1 MALSTQ
7 RLLSWPTAAL
17 AACLGL
23 SAGGFAA
30 PAYAGDE
37 LSMTIYNSGRALIED
52 RRDIRFSGGEQVI
65 ELPGVSSQIQA
76 ETATFV
82 APGISINEQNFD
94 FDLLSPSKL
103 MEKAV
108 GSYVEIVRT
117 NPGTGRETRERAKVL
132 SVNNGVVIQIGQKIE
147 VLRDDDIPTRVIF
160 DSVPVNLRADPTLSI
175 EVDSARASTR
185 EASLTYLTGGL
196 SWRADYVAVFDE
208 AKKEMDLQ
216 GWATLTNGTKTT
228 FKDANVAV
236 IAGNPMSQNTN
247 YNQYNQGRFKGGLP
261 RPGLNANI
269 RGAGTEASPQE
280 RVGDNYLYP
289 LPGKITVKSSQ
300 TKQVGIVD
308 AQGVSAQ
315 KVYEYRAGGFNN
327 SGNPV
332 SADVRIAFANS
343 RAGGLGTALPQGI
356 FRVYTKDQDGRSQF
370 IGEDRIGHIPGGSD
384 MSLKIGEAFDVKVKG
399 TVASRR
405 EISKKVSEIE
415 MVYEVTN
422 ATDKDTFVHIR
433 QSLPG
438 YYVET
443 EMLSESIKGER
454 ENAYSYLWK
463 VPVSAEGETQLRFK
477 IRQSRR
483 W

>member
-1 MALSTQ
+1 MARFST
-7 RLLSWPTAAL
+7 LLGSAAVLL
-17 AACLGL
+17 AATVMTGTA
-23 SAGGFAA
+23 SA
-30 PAYAGDE
+30 DE
-37 LSMTIYNSGRALIED
+37 LSMTIYGDGRALVED
-52 RRDIRFSGGEQVI
+52 TRNIAFSRGTQVI

-82 APGISINEQNFD
+82 SDGLSINEQNFD
-94 FDLLSPSKL
+94 FDLLTPEKL

-108 GSYVEIVRT
+108 GTYVEIIRT

-160 DSVPVNLRADPTLSI
+160 DSVPVNLRADPTLSVD
-175 EVDSARASTR
+175 VDSARAGTR
-185 EASLTYLTGGL
+185 EASLTYLTRGL
-196 SWRADYVAVFDE
+196 NWRADYVAVFAEDDGQ
-208 AKKEMDLQ
+208 MDLQ

-228 FKDANVAV
+228 FKDANVSV
-236 IAGNPMSQNTN
+236 IAGTVGNRNPS
-247 YNQYNQGRFKGGLP
+247 QYNQFNRGGINP
-261 RPGLNANI
+261 RQMMGNVRN
-269 RGAGTEASPQE
+269 AGTEASPQE
-280 RVGDNYLYP
+280 RVGDNYLYT

-308 AQGVSAQ
+308 AQGVTAA
-315 KVYEYRAGGFNN
+315 KVYEYRAGGFQNM
-327 SGNPV
+327 GNPV

-356 FRVYTKDQDGRSQF
+356 FRVYTKDKECRSQF

-384 MSLKIGEAFDVKVKG
+384 MSLKIGDAFDVKVKG

-405 EISKKVSEIE
+405 DISKKVSETQ

-422 ATDKDTFVHIR
+422 ATDKDTVVYLR
-433 QSLPG
+433 QGLAG
-438 YYVET
+438 YYTET
-443 EMLSESIKGER
+443 EMMSESIAGER

-463 VPVSAEGETQLRFK
+463 VPVKAEDETKLTFTVRET
-477 IRQSRR
+477 RR

>member
-1 MALSTQ
+1 MTRFAT
-7 RLLSWPTAAL
+7 LLMGTAITVAASLML
-17 AACLGL
+17 AAPV
-23 SAGGFAA
+23 FA
-30 PAYAGDE
+30 DE
-37 LSMTIYNSGRALIED
+37 LSMTIYGDGRALVED
-52 RRDIRFSGGEQVI
+52 ARDITFKSGTQVI

-82 APGISINEQNFD
+82 ASGVGINEQNFD
-94 FDLLSPSKL
+94 FDLLSPEKL

-108 GSYVEIVRT
+108 GTYVEIIRT
-117 NPGTGRETRERAKVL
+117 NPGTGRETRDRAKVL

-160 DSVPVNLRADPTLSI
+160 DSVPVNLRADPTLSV
-175 EVDSARASTR
+175 EVESKRGGTR
-185 EASLTYLTGGL
+185 EASLTYLTRGL
-196 SWRADYVAVFDE
+196 NWRADYVAVFSEDDGQ
-208 AKKEMDLQ
+208 MDVQ

-228 FKDANVAV
+228 FKDANVSV
-236 IAGNPMSQNTN
+236 IAGSVGNQNNN
-247 YNQYNQGRFKGGLP
+247 YNQFNRGGYNP
-261 RPGLNANI
+261 RQN
-269 RGAGTEASPQE
+269 RGNVRNAGTEASPQE

-308 AQGVSAQ
+308 AQGVTAA
-315 KVYEYRAGGFNN
+315 KVYEYRAGGYNN
-327 SGNPV
+327 TGNPV

-356 FRVYTKDQDGRSQF
+356 FRVYTKDQEGRSQF
-370 IGEDRIGHIPGGSD
+370 MGEDRIGHIPGGSD
-384 MSLKIGEAFDVKVKG
+384 MSLKIGDAFDVKIQG
-399 TVASRR
+399 TVANRR
-405 EISKKVSEIE
+405 DISKKVNETE

-433 QSLPG
+433 QGLAG
-438 YYVET
+438 YYTET
-443 EMLSESIKGER
+443 EMMSESIEGER

-463 VPVSAEGETQLRFK
+463 VPVKAQGETTLSFK
-477 IRQSRR
+477 VRETRR

>member
-1 MALSTQ
+1 MTRFAT
-7 RLLSWPTAAL
+7 LLMGTAITVAASLML
-17 AACLGL
+17 AAPV
-23 SAGGFAA
+23 FA
-30 PAYAGDE
+30 DE
-37 LSMTIYNSGRALIED
+37 LSMTIYGDGRALVED
-52 RRDIRFSGGEQVI
+52 ARDISFKNGTQVI

-82 APGISINEQNFD
+82 ASGVGINEQNFD
-94 FDLLSPSKL
+94 FDLLSPEKL

-108 GSYVEIVRT
+108 GTYVEIIRT
-117 NPGTGRETRERAKVL
+117 NPGTGREKRDRAKVL

-160 DSVPVNLRADPTLSI
+160 DSVPVNLKADPTLSV
-175 EVDSARASTR
+175 EVESKRGGTR
-185 EASLTYLTGGL
+185 EASLTYLTRGL
-196 SWRADYVAVFDE
+196 NWRADYVAVFSEDDGQ
-208 AKKEMDLQ
+208 MDVQ

-228 FKDANVAV
+228 FKDANVSV
-236 IAGNPMSQNTN
+236 IAGSVGNQNNN
-247 YNQYNQGRFKGGLP
+247 YNQFNRGGYNP
-261 RPGLNANI
+261 RQN
-269 RGAGTEASPQE
+269 RGNVRNAGTEASPQE

-308 AQGVSAQ
+308 AQGVTAA
-315 KVYEYRAGGFNN
+315 KVYEYRAGGYNN
-327 SGNPV
+327 TGNPV

-356 FRVYTKDQDGRSQF
+356 FRVYTKDQEGRSQF
-370 IGEDRIGHIPGGSD
+370 MGEDRIGHIPGGSD
-384 MSLKIGEAFDVKVKG
+384 MSLKIGDAFDVKIQG

-405 EISKKVSEIE
+405 DISKKVSETE

-433 QSLPG
+433 QGLAG
-438 YYVET
+438 YYTET
-443 EMLSESIKGER
+443 EMMSESIEGER

-463 VPVSAEGETQLRFK
+463 VPVKAQGETTLSFK
-477 IRQSRR
+477 VRETRR

>member
-1 MALSTQ
+1 MARFST
-7 RLLSWPTAAL
+7 LLSGTAL
-17 AACLGL
+17 VL
-23 SAGGFAA
+23 SAAVMTAA
-30 PAYAGDE
+30 PAFADD
-37 LSMTIYNSGRALIED
+37 LSMTIYGDGRALVED
-52 RRDIRFSGGEQVI
+52 ARDITFKNGTQVI

-82 APGISINEQNFD
+82 ASGVSINEQNFD
-94 FDLLSPSKL
+94 FDLLSPEKL

-160 DSVPVNLRADPTLSI
+160 DSVPVNLRADPTLSVD
-175 EVDSARASTR
+175 VDSQRGGTR
-185 EASLTYLTGGL
+185 EASLTYLTRGL
-196 SWRADYVAVFDE
+196 NWRADYVAVFSEDDG
-208 AKKEMDLQ
+208 EMDLQ

-228 FKDANVAV
+228 FKDANVSV
-236 IAGNPMSQNTN
+236 IAGAVGNKNNS
-247 YNQYNQGRFKGGLP
+247 YNQYGRGINP
-261 RPGLNANI
+261 RQMMGNVRN
-269 RGAGTEASPQE
+269 AGTEASPQE

-308 AQGVSAQ
+308 AQGVSAA
-315 KVYEYRAGGFNN
+315 KVYEYRAGGYSNT
-327 SGNPV
+327 GNPV

-356 FRVYTKDQDGRSQF
+356 FRVYTKDKEGRSQF

-384 MSLKIGEAFDVKVKG
+384 MSLKIGDAFDVKVKG

-405 EISKKVSEIE
+405 DISKKVSETE

-433 QSLPG
+433 QGLAG
-438 YYVET
+438 YYTET
-443 EMLSESIKGER
+443 EMMSESLEGER

-463 VPVSAEGETQLRFK
+463 VPVKAEGETKLTFK
-477 IRQSRR
+477 VRETRR

>member
-1 MALSTQ
+1 MTRFAT
-7 RLLSWPTAAL
+7 LLMGTAITVAASLML
-17 AACLGL
+17 AAPV
-23 SAGGFAA
+23 FA
-30 PAYAGDE
+30 DE
-37 LSMTIYNSGRALIED
+37 LSMTIYGDGRALVED
-52 RRDIRFSGGEQVI
+52 ARDIAFKSGTQVI

-82 APGISINEQNFD
+82 ASGVGINEQNFD
-94 FDLLSPSKL
+94 FDLLSPEKL

-108 GSYVEIVRT
+108 GTYVEIIRT
-117 NPGTGRETRERAKVL
+117 NPGTGRETRDRAKVL

-160 DSVPVNLRADPTLSI
+160 DSVPVNLRADPTLSV
-175 EVDSARASTR
+175 EVESKRGGTR
-185 EASLTYLTGGL
+185 EASLTYLTRGL
-196 SWRADYVAVFDE
+196 NWRADYVAVFSEDDGR
-208 AKKEMDLQ
+208 MDVQ

-228 FKDANVAV
+228 FKDVNVSV
-236 IAGNPMSQNTN
+236 IAGSVGNQNNN
-247 YNQYNQGRFKGGLP
+247 YNQFNRGGYNP
-261 RPGLNANI
+261 RQNLGNVRN
-269 RGAGTEASPQE
+269 AGTEASPQE

-308 AQGVSAQ
+308 AQGVTAA
-315 KVYEYRAGGFNN
+315 KVYEYRAGGYNN
-327 SGNPV
+327 TGNPV

-356 FRVYTKDQDGRSQF
+356 FRVYTKDQEGRSQF
-370 IGEDRIGHIPGGSD
+370 MGEDRIGHIPGGSD
-384 MSLKIGEAFDVKVKG
+384 MSLKIGDAFDVKIQG

-405 EISKKVSEIE
+405 DISKKVSETE

-433 QSLPG
+433 QGLAG
-438 YYVET
+438 YYTET
-443 EMLSESIKGER
+443 EMMSESIEGER

-463 VPVSAEGETQLRFK
+463 VPVKAQGETTLSFK
-477 IRQSRR
+477 VRETRR

>member
-1 MALSTQ
+1 MARLST
-7 RLLSWPTAAL
+7 LLAGTAIAL
-17 AACLGL
+17 AA
-23 SAGGFAA
+23 SITAAMPAFA
-30 PAYAGDE
+30 DE
-37 LSMTIYNSGRALIED
+37 LSMTIYGDGRALVED
-52 RRDIRFSGGEQVI
+52 VRDIRFENGTHVI

-82 APGISINEQNFD
+82 SSGISINEQNFD
-94 FDLLSPSKL
+94 FDLLSPEKL

-160 DSVPVNLRADPTLSI
+160 DSVPVNLRADPTLSV
-175 EVDSARASTR
+175 EVDSQRAGTR

-196 SWRADYVAVFDE
+196 NWRADYVAVFSEDDGV
-208 AKKEMDLQ
+208 MDLQ

-236 IAGNPMSQNTN
+236 IAGSVGNSNN
-247 YNQYNQGRFKGGLP
+247 NRNQYNRGGFNP
-261 RPGLNANI
+261 RQNMGNVRN
-269 RGAGTEASPQE
+269 AGTETSPQE

-308 AQGVSAQ
+308 AQGVTAA
-315 KVYEYRAGGFNN
+315 KVYEYRAGGYGNTN
-327 SGNPV
+327 NPV
-332 SADVRIAFANS
+332 SADVRIAFSNS

-356 FRVYTKDQDGRSQF
+356 FRVYTKDKKGRSQF

-384 MSLKIGEAFDVKVKG
+384 MSLKIGDAFDVKIKA

-405 EISKKVSEIE
+405 DISKKVSETE

-422 ATDKDTFVHIR
+422 ATDRDTFVFLR
-433 QSLPG
+433 QSLAG
-438 YYVET
+438 YYTET
-443 EMLSESIKGER
+443 EMLSESIEGER

-463 VPVSAEGETQLRFK
+463 VPVSAEGETKLTFK
-477 IRQSRR
+477 VRETRR

>member
-1 MALSTQ
+1 MARFST
-7 RLLSWPTAAL
+7 LLSGTAL
-17 AACLGL
+17 VL
-23 SAGGFAA
+23 SAAVMTAA
-30 PAYAGDE
+30 PAFADD
-37 LSMTIYNSGRALIED
+37 LSMTIYGDGRALVED
-52 RRDIRFSGGEQVI
+52 ARDITFKNGTQVI

-82 APGISINEQNFD
+82 ASGVSINEQNFD
-94 FDLLSPSKL
+94 FDLLSPEKL

-160 DSVPVNLRADPTLSI
+160 DSVPVNLRADPTLSV
-175 EVDSARASTR
+175 EVDSQRGGTR
-185 EASLTYLTGGL
+185 EASLTYLTRGL
-196 SWRADYVAVFDE
+196 NWRADYVAVFSEDDG
-208 AKKEMDLQ
+208 EMDLQ

-228 FKDANVAV
+228 FKDANVSV
-236 IAGNPMSQNTN
+236 IAGSVGNQNNN
-247 YNQYNQGRFKGGLP
+247 YNQYGRGINP
-261 RPGLNANI
+261 RQMMGNV
-269 RGAGTEASPQE
+269 RKAGTEASSQE

-308 AQGVSAQ
+308 AQGVSAA
-315 KVYEYRAGGFNN
+315 KVYEYRAGGFSNTA
-327 SGNPV
+327 NPV

-356 FRVYTKDQDGRSQF
+356 FRVYTKDKEGRSQF

-384 MSLKIGEAFDVKVKG
+384 MSLKIGDAFDVKVKG

-405 EISKKVSEIE
+405 DISKKVSETE

-422 ATDKDTFVHIR
+422 ATDKDTVVYLR
-433 QSLPG
+433 QALSG
-438 YYVET
+438 WYTET
-443 EMLSESIKGER
+443 EMMSESLEGER

-463 VPVSAEGETQLRFK
+463 VPVKAQGETKLTFK
-477 IRQSRR
+477 VRETRR

>member
-1 MALSTQ
+1 MPRFST
-7 RLLSWPTAAL
+7 LLTGTAI
-17 AACLGL
+17 
-23 SAGGFAA
+23 SFAA
-30 PAYAGDE
+30 SLMTASPVLADE
-37 LSMTIYNSGRALIED
+37 LSMTIYGDGRALVED
-52 RRDIRFSGGEQVI
+52 ARDIAFKNGTQVI

-82 APGISINEQNFD
+82 ASGVSINEQNFD
-94 FDLLSPSKL
+94 FDLLSPEKL

-160 DSVPVNLRADPTLSI
+160 DSVPVNLRADPTLSV
-175 EVDSARASTR
+175 EVDSQRGGTR
-185 EASLTYLTGGL
+185 EASLTYLTRGL
-196 SWRADYVAVFDE
+196 NWRADYVAVFSEDDG
-208 AKKEMDLQ
+208 EMDLQ

-228 FKDANVAV
+228 FEDANVSV
-236 IAGNPMSQNTN
+236 IAGTIGNQNRN
-247 YNQYNQGRFKGGLP
+247 YNQYNQGGYNQVRNV
-261 RPGLNANI
+261 RS
-269 RGAGTEASPQE
+269 AGTEASSQE
-280 RVGDNYLYP
+280 RVGDNYLYT
-289 LPGKITVKSSQ
+289 LPGRITVKSSQ

-308 AQGVSAQ
+308 AQGVTAA
-315 KVYEYRAGGFNN
+315 KVYEYRAGGYSNTNN
-327 SGNPV
+327 SV

-356 FRVYTKDQDGRSQF
+356 FRVYTKDNEGRSQF

-384 MSLKIGEAFDVKVKG
+384 MSLKIGDAFDVKVKG

-405 EISKKVSEIE
+405 EISKKVSETE

-433 QSLPG
+433 QGLAG
-438 YYVET
+438 YYTET
-443 EMLSESIKGER
+443 EMMSESITGER

-463 VPVSAEGETQLRFK
+463 VPVKAEGETKLTFTVRET
-477 IRQSRR
+477 RR

>member
-1 MALSTQ
+1 MAQTTLRSLSFS
-7 RLLSWPTAAL
+7 LLTL
-17 AACLGL
+17 C
-23 SAGGFAA
+23 AGVTAA
-30 PAYAGDE
+30 PALADE
-37 LSMTIYNSGRALIED
+37 LSMTIYGNGRALVED
-52 RRDIRFSGGEQVI
+52 RRDIRFTSGEQVI

-82 APGISINEQNFD
+82 ASGVGINEQNFD
-94 FDLLSPSKL
+94 FDLLSPEKL

-108 GSYVEIVRT
+108 GSYVEIIRT
-117 NPGTGRETRERAKVL
+117 NPGTGRETRDRAKVL

-160 DSVPVNLRADPTLSI
+160 DSVPVNLRADPTLSVD
-175 EVDSARASTR
+175 VDSNRAGTR

-196 SWRADYVAVFDE
+196 NWRADYVAVFDE
-208 AKKEMDLQ
+208 NNGSMDVQ

-228 FKDANVAV
+228 FKNANVAV
-236 IAGNPMSQNTN
+236 IAGSVGQRGGAVPYNRGGFNPG
-247 YNQYNQGRFKGGLP
+247 YNQRGNVR
-261 RPGLNANI
+261 NAGI
-269 RGAGTEASPQE
+269 EQSPQE

-327 SGNPV
+327 TNNPV

-356 FRVYTKDQDGRSQF
+356 FRVYAKDQQDRSQF
-370 IGEDRIGHIPGGSD
+370 IGEDRIGHVPGGSD
-384 MSLKIGEAFDVKVKG
+384 MSLKIGSAFDVKVHG
-399 TVASRR
+399 TVASKR
-405 EISKKVSEIE
+405 EISKKVSEMD
-415 MVYEVTN
+415 MVYKVTN
-422 ATDKDTFVHIR
+422 ATDKDTHVHIR

-438 YYVET
+438 YHIET
-443 EMLSESIKGER
+443 EMLSESIVGER

-463 VPVSAEGETQLRFK
+463 VPVSAEGETSLRFK
-477 IRQSRR
+477 VRQSRR

>member
-1 MALSTQ
+1 MARLST
-7 RLLSWPTAAL
+7 LLSGAAIVL
-17 AACLGL
+17 AA
-23 SAGGFAA
+23 SAMIGA
-30 PAYAGDE
+30 PAFADD
-37 LSMTIYNSGRALIED
+37 LSMTIYGDGRALVED
-52 RRDIRFSGGEQVI
+52 SRDIRFSSGTQLI

-82 APGISINEQNFD
+82 SDGLSINEQNFD
-94 FDLLSPSKL
+94 FDLLSPEKL

-108 GSYVEIVRT
+108 GTYVEIVRT

-132 SVNNGVVIQIGQKIE
+132 SVNNGVVIQVGQKIE

-160 DSVPVNLRADPTLSI
+160 DSVPVNLRANPTLSV
-175 EVDSARASTR
+175 EVDSARAGTR
-185 EASLTYLTGGL
+185 QASLTYLTRGL
-196 SWRADYVAVFDE
+196 NWRADYVAVFSEDDGQ
-208 AKKEMDLQ
+208 MDLQ

-236 IAGNPMSQNTN
+236 IAGSVGNQNN
-247 YNQYNQGRFKGGLP
+247 NFNQYGQNVYGGGINP
-261 RPGLNANI
+261 RQMMGNVRN
-269 RGAGTEASPQE
+269 AGTEASPQE

-289 LPGKITVKSSQ
+289 LPGKITVKSNQ

-308 AQGVSAQ
+308 AQGVSAA
-315 KVYEYRAGGFNN
+315 KVYEYRANGYQNT
-327 SGNPV
+327 GNPR

-356 FRVYTKDQDGRSQF
+356 FRVYTKDRQGRSQF

-384 MSLKIGEAFDVKVKG
+384 MSLKIGDAFDVKVQG
-399 TVASRR
+399 TVANRR
-405 EISKKVSEIE
+405 DLSKKVSETE

-422 ATDKDTFVHIR
+422 ATDKDTVVYLR
-433 QSLPG
+433 QSLAG
-438 YYVET
+438 YYTET
-443 EMLSESIKGER
+443 EMLSESIQGER

-463 VPVSAEGETQLRFK
+463 VPVKAESETKLTFK
-477 IRQSRR
+477 VREKRR

>member
-1 MALSTQ
+1 MARFSSYLASTAIFIAIGAGFSQ
-7 RLLSWPTAAL
+7 TAQA
-17 AACLGL
+17 
-23 SAGGFAA
+23 
-30 PAYAGDE
+30 DE
-37 LSMTIYNSGRALIED
+37 LSMTIYNNGRALVED
-52 RRDIRFSGGEQVI
+52 VRDIRFSGGEQVI

-82 APGISINEQNFD
+82 SDGVSILEQNFD
-94 FDLLSPSKL
+94 FDLLSPEKL

-108 GSYVEIVRT
+108 GSYVEIIRT

-160 DSVPVNLRADPTLSI
+160 DSVPANLRADPTLSVQI
-175 EVDSARASTR
+175 NSQRAGTR

-196 SWRADYVAVFDE
+196 QWRADYVAVFNEDE
-208 AKKEMDLQ
+208 GRMDVQ

-228 FKDANVAV
+228 FNGANVSV
-236 IAGNPMSQNTN
+236 IAGSVGNSGRNN
-247 YNQYNQGRFKGGLP
+247 YNQHDRPYNGRG
-261 RPGLNANI
+261 NV
-269 RGAGTEASPQE
+269 RGAGTEQSGQE

-289 LPGKITVKSSQ
+289 LPGKITVKSNQ

-308 AQGVSAQ
+308 AQGVQAQ

-327 SGNPV
+327 TGNPV
-332 SADVRIAFANS
+332 SADVRIAFSNS
-343 RAGGLGTALPQGI
+343 RATGLGTALPKGI
-356 FRVYTKDQDGRSQF
+356 FRVYTKDKEGRSQF

-384 MSLKIGEAFDVKVKG
+384 MSLKIGDAFDVKIKA
-399 TVASRR
+399 TVSNRR
-405 EISKKVSEIE
+405 EISPRVSETE

-422 ATDKDTFVHIR
+422 ATDKDTFVYIR

-438 YYVET
+438 YYIET
-443 EMLSESIKGER
+443 TMLSESISGER

-463 VPVSAEGETQLRFK
+463 VPVSAEGETKLRFK
-477 IRQSRR
+477 VRQKRR

>member
-1 MALSTQ
+1 MTALSK
-7 RLLSWPTAAL
+7 LLMSTAVL
-17 AACLGL
+17 VAAGIT
-23 SAGGFAA
+23 AAA
-30 PAYAGDE
+30 PALADE
-37 LSMTIYNSGRALIED
+37 LSMTIYGDGRALVED
-52 RRDIRFSGGEQVI
+52 ARDIRFSTGQQVI
-65 ELPGVSSQIQA
+65 TLPGVSSQIQA

-82 APGISINEQNFD
+82 ASGVSINEQNFD
-94 FDLLSPSKL
+94 FDLLSPEKL

-160 DSVPVNLRADPTLSI
+160 DSVPVNLRADPTLSV
-175 EVDSARASTR
+175 EVDSARPGTR
-185 EASLTYLTGGL
+185 QANLTYLTRGL
-196 SWRADYVAVFDE
+196 NWRADYVAVFSENDGQ
-208 AKKEMDLQ
+208 MDLQ

-236 IAGNPMSQNTN
+236 IAGSVGNAGNNN
-247 YNQYNQGRFKGGLP
+247 YNQYGGQYGGKPYNP
-261 RPGLNANI
+261 RANGII
-269 RGAGTEASPQE
+269 RNAGTEASPQE
-280 RVGDNYLYP
+280 RVGDNYLYS

-308 AQGVSAQ
+308 AQGVTAA
-315 KVYEYRAGGFNN
+315 KVYEYRSGGYSNTK
-327 SGNPV
+327 NPV
-332 SADVRIAFANS
+332 SADVRIAFSNS

-356 FRVYTKDQDGRSQF
+356 FRVYSKDKEGRSQF
-370 IGEDRIGHIPGGSD
+370 MGEDRIGHIPGGSD
-384 MSLKIGEAFDVKVKG
+384 MSLKIGNAFDVKIKG

-405 EISKKVSEIE
+405 DISKKVSETE

-422 ATDKDTFVHIR
+422 ATNEDTFVYLR
-433 QSLPG
+433 QGLAG
-438 YYVET
+438 YYTET
-443 EMLSESIKGER
+443 EMLSESIQGER

-463 VPVSAEGETQLRFK
+463 VPVQAEGETTLRFK
-477 IRQSRR
+477 VRESRR

>member
-1 MALSTQ
+1 MARFST
-7 RLLSWPTAAL
+7 LLGGTALVLAASVMTAGEAL
-17 AACLGL
+17 A
-23 SAGGFAA
+23 
-30 PAYAGDE
+30 DE
-37 LSMTIYNSGRALIED
+37 LSMTIYGDGRALVED
-52 RRDIRFSGGEQVI
+52 ARDIKFTNGTQVI

-82 APGISINEQNFD
+82 ADALSINEQNFD
-94 FDLLSPSKL
+94 FDLLSPEKL

-108 GSYVEIVRT
+108 GTYVEIIRT

-160 DSVPVNLRADPTLSI
+160 DSVPTNLRADPTLSVKV
-175 EVDSARASTR
+175 ESTRSGTR
-185 EASLTYLTGGL
+185 EASLTYLTRGL
-196 SWRADYVAVFDE
+196 NWRADYVAVFSEDDGQ
-208 AKKEMDLQ
+208 MDLQ

-228 FKDANVAV
+228 FKDANVSV
-236 IAGNPMSQNTN
+236 IAGSVGNKNN
-247 YNQYNQGRFKGGLP
+247 NFNQYGQNVYRGGINP
-261 RPGLNANI
+261 RQMMNNV
-269 RGAGTEASPQE
+269 RNAGTEASPQE
-280 RVGDNYLYP
+280 RVGDNYLYT

-308 AQGVSAQ
+308 AQGVTAA
-315 KVYEYRAGGFNN
+315 KVYEYRASGYQNT
-327 SGNPV
+327 GNPV
-332 SADVRIAFANS
+332 SADVRISFANS

-356 FRVYTKDQDGRSQF
+356 FRVYTKDKEGRSQF

-384 MSLKIGEAFDVKVKG
+384 MSLKIGDAFDVKVQG

-405 EISKKVSEIE
+405 DLSKKVSETE

-422 ATDKDTFVHIR
+422 ATDKDAVVYLR
-433 QSLPG
+433 QGLAG
-438 YYVET
+438 YYTET
-443 EMLSESIKGER
+443 EMMSESLEGER

-463 VPVSAEGETQLRFK
+463 VPVKAEGETTLNFTVRET
-477 IRQSRR
+477 RR

>member
-1 MALSTQ
+1 MTGLSKV
-7 RLLSWPTAAL
+7 LMSTAAL
-17 AACLGL
+17 LAAGITA
-23 SAGGFAA
+23 SA
-30 PAYAGDE
+30 PALADE
-37 LSMTIYNSGRALIED
+37 LSMTIYGDGRALVED
-52 RRDIRFSGGEQVI
+52 ARDIRFSSGQQVI
-65 ELPGVSSQIQA
+65 TLPGVSSQIQA

-82 APGISINEQNFD
+82 ASGVSINEQNFD
-94 FDLLSPSKL
+94 FDLLTPEKL

-160 DSVPVNLRADPTLSI
+160 DSVPVNLRADPTLSV
-175 EVDSARASTR
+175 EVDSARAGTR
-185 EASLTYLTGGL
+185 EASLTYLTRGL
-196 SWRADYVAVFDE
+196 NWRADYVAVFSEDDGQ
-208 AKKEMDLQ
+208 MDLQ

-236 IAGNPMSQNTN
+236 IAGNVGNAGHNN
-247 YNQYNQGRFKGGLP
+247 YNQYGGQYGGKP
-261 RPGLNANI
+261 FVRGGSI
-269 RGAGTEASPQE
+269 RNAGTEASPQE
-280 RVGDNYLYP
+280 RVGDNYLYS

-308 AQGVSAQ
+308 AQGVTAA
-315 KVYEYRAGGFNN
+315 KVYEYRAGSYNN
-327 SGNPV
+327 IPNPV

-356 FRVYTKDQDGRSQF
+356 FRVYSKDKEGRSQF

-384 MSLKIGEAFDVKVKG
+384 MSLKIGSAFDVKVKG

-405 EISKKVSEIE
+405 DISKKVSETE

-422 ATDKDTFVHIR
+422 ATNVDTVVHLR
-433 QSLPG
+433 QSLAG
-438 YYVET
+438 YYTET
-443 EMLSESIKGER
+443 EMLSESIQGER

-463 VPVSAEGETQLRFK
+463 VPVKAEGETTLRFK
-477 IRQSRR
+477 VRESRR

>member
-1 MALSTQ
+1 MARFST
-7 RLLSWPTAAL
+7 LLGSAAVLL
-17 AACLGL
+17 AATAMTGTA
-23 SAGGFAA
+23 SA
-30 PAYAGDE
+30 DE
-37 LSMTIYNSGRALIED
+37 LSMTIYGDGRALVED
-52 RRDIRFSGGEQVI
+52 TRNIAFSRGTQVI

-82 APGISINEQNFD
+82 SDGLSINEQNFD
-94 FDLLSPSKL
+94 FDLLTPEKL

-108 GSYVEIVRT
+108 GTYVEIIRT

-160 DSVPVNLRADPTLSI
+160 DSVPVNLRADPTLSVD
-175 EVDSARASTR
+175 VDSARAGTR
-185 EASLTYLTGGL
+185 EASLTYLTRGL
-196 SWRADYVAVFDE
+196 NWRADYVAVFAEDDGQ
-208 AKKEMDLQ
+208 MDLQ

-228 FKDANVAV
+228 FKDANVSV
-236 IAGNPMSQNTN
+236 IAGTVGNRNPS
-247 YNQYNQGRFKGGLP
+247 QYNQFNRGGINP
-261 RPGLNANI
+261 RQMMGNVRN
-269 RGAGTEASPQE
+269 AGTEASPQE
-280 RVGDNYLYP
+280 RVGDNYLYT

-308 AQGVSAQ
+308 AQGVTAA
-315 KVYEYRAGGFNN
+315 KVYEYRAGGFQNM
-327 SGNPV
+327 GNPV

-356 FRVYTKDQDGRSQF
+356 FRVYTKDKEGRSQF

-384 MSLKIGEAFDVKVKG
+384 MSLKIGDAFDVKVKG

-405 EISKKVSEIE
+405 DISKKVSETQ

-422 ATDKDTFVHIR
+422 ATDKDTVVYLR
-433 QSLPG
+433 QGLAG
-438 YYVET
+438 YYTET
-443 EMLSESIKGER
+443 EMMSESIAGER

-463 VPVSAEGETQLRFK
+463 VPVKAEDETKLTFTVRET
-477 IRQSRR
+477 RR

>member
-1 MALSTQ
+1 MTRFAT
-7 RLLSWPTAAL
+7 LLSGMAIGVAASFML
-17 AACLGL
+17 AAPV
-23 SAGGFAA
+23 FA
-30 PAYAGDE
+30 DE
-37 LSMTIYNSGRALIED
+37 LSMTIYGDGRALVED
-52 RRDIRFSGGEQVI
+52 ARDIAFKNGTQVI

-82 APGISINEQNFD
+82 ATGVNINEQNFD
-94 FDLLSPSKL
+94 FDLLSPEKL

-160 DSVPVNLRADPTLSI
+160 DSVPVNLRADPTLSV
-175 EVDSARASTR
+175 EVESQRGGTR
-185 EASLTYLTGGL
+185 EASLTYLTRGL
-196 SWRADYVAVFDE
+196 NWRADYVAVFSEDDGQ
-208 AKKEMDLQ
+208 MDVQ

-228 FKDANVAV
+228 FEDANVSV
-236 IAGNPMSQNTN
+236 IAGTVGNKSN
-247 YNQYNQGRFKGGLP
+247 YNQYSQSSYRGGGINP
-261 RPGLNANI
+261 QVRNVRN
-269 RGAGTEASPQE
+269 AGTEASSQE
-280 RVGDNYLYP
+280 RVGDNYLYT

-308 AQGVSAQ
+308 AQGVTAA
-315 KVYEYRAGGFNN
+315 KVYEYRAGGYGNT
-327 SGNPV
+327 GNPV

-356 FRVYTKDQDGRSQF
+356 FRVYTKDKEGRSQF

-384 MSLKIGEAFDVKVKG
+384 MSLKIGDAFDVKIQG

-405 EISKKVSEIE
+405 DVTKKVSETE
-415 MVYEVTN
+415 MVYAVTN
-422 ATDKDTFVHIR
+422 ATDKDTIVHIR
-433 QSLPG
+433 QGLAG
-438 YYVET
+438 YYTET
-443 EMLSESIKGER
+443 EMMSETIEGER

-463 VPVSAEGETQLRFK
+463 VPVKAEGETTLTFK
-477 IRQSRR
+477 VRETRR

>member
-1 MALSTQ
+1 MTKSTLRAFSCTALI
-7 RLLSWPTAAL
+7 
-17 AACLGL
+17 LG
-23 SAGGFAA
+23 AGMYAA
-30 PAYAGDE
+30 PAFADE
-37 LSMTIYNSGRALIED
+37 LSMTIYGDGRALVED
-52 RRDIRFSGGEQVI
+52 ARDISFKSGTQVI

-82 APGISINEQNFD
+82 SNGVSINEQNFD
-94 FDLLSPSKL
+94 FDLLSPEKL

-160 DSVPVNLRADPTLSI
+160 DSVPVNLRADPTLSV
-175 EVDSARASTR
+175 EVDSARGGTR
-185 EASLTYLTGGL
+185 EASLTYLTRGL
-196 SWRADYVAVFDE
+196 NWRADYVAVFSEDDN
-208 AKKEMDLQ
+208 EMDLQ

-228 FKDANVAV
+228 FKDANVSV
-236 IAGNPMSQNTN
+236 IAGSVGNQNGRN
-247 YNQYNQGRFKGGLP
+247 NFNQYNRGGFKPNMNP
-261 RPGLNANI
+261 RRNV

-289 LPGKITVKSSQ
+289 LPGKITVKSNQ

-308 AQGVSAQ
+308 AQGVTAA
-315 KVYEYRAGGFNN
+315 KVYEYRAGGYQNT
-327 SGNPV
+327 GNPV
-332 SADVRIAFANS
+332 SADVRIAFSNS

-356 FRVYTKDQDGRSQF
+356 FRVYTKDIEGRSQF

-384 MSLKIGEAFDVKVKG
+384 MSLKIGDAFDVKVQG

-405 EISKKVSEIE
+405 DISKKVSETE

-422 ATDKDTFVHIR
+422 ATDKDTIVHIR
-433 QSLPG
+433 QSLAG
-438 YYVET
+438 YYTET
-443 EMLSESIKGER
+443 EMMSESIEGER

-463 VPVSAEGETQLRFK
+463 VPVKAEGETTLTFK
-477 IRQSRR
+477 VRETRR

>member
-1 MALSTQ
+1 MARFST
-7 RLLSWPTAAL
+7 LLGGTALVLAASVMTAGEAL
-17 AACLGL
+17 A
-23 SAGGFAA
+23 
-30 PAYAGDE
+30 DE
-37 LSMTIYNSGRALIED
+37 LSMTIYGDGRALVED
-52 RRDIRFSGGEQVI
+52 ARDIKFSNGTQVI

-82 APGISINEQNFD
+82 ADALSINEQNFD
-94 FDLLSPSKL
+94 FDLLSPEKL

-108 GSYVEIVRT
+108 GTYVEIIRT

-160 DSVPVNLRADPTLSI
+160 DSVPTNLRADPTLSV
-175 EVDSARASTR
+175 EVESTRSGTR
-185 EASLTYLTGGL
+185 EASLTYLTRGL
-196 SWRADYVAVFDE
+196 NWRADYVAVFSEDDGQ
-208 AKKEMDLQ
+208 MDLQ

-228 FKDANVAV
+228 FKDANVSV
-236 IAGNPMSQNTN
+236 IAGSVGNKGSFN
-247 YNQYNQGRFKGGLP
+247 NQYGQNVYRGGSNP
-261 RPGLNANI
+261 RQMMNNV
-269 RGAGTEASPQE
+269 RNAGTEASPQE
-280 RVGDNYLYP
+280 RVGDNYLYT

-308 AQGVSAQ
+308 AQGVTAA
-315 KVYEYRAGGFNN
+315 KVYEYRASGYQNT
-327 SGNPV
+327 GNPV
-332 SADVRIAFANS
+332 SADVRISFANS

-356 FRVYTKDQDGRSQF
+356 FRVYTKDKEGRSQF

-384 MSLKIGEAFDVKVKG
+384 MSLKIGDAFDVKVQG

-405 EISKKVSEIE
+405 DLSKKVSETE

-422 ATDKDTFVHIR
+422 ATDKDAVVYLR
-433 QSLPG
+433 QGLAG
-438 YYVET
+438 YYTET
-443 EMLSESIKGER
+443 EMMSESLEGER

-463 VPVSAEGETQLRFK
+463 VPVKAEGETTLKFTVRET
-477 IRQSRR
+477 RR